1 MESGKMADIQAL
13 RTQEYSTNLE
23 LLSQQMTPKLAVHTT
38 VQQASGNKAFRM
50 LSQIDKTEAVSRSTS
65 AKPAI
70 NVDVTHD
77 GRWVYPQMFDWGKV
91 VDDIDLLQTSIQP
104 QGPYTRSAIAALNR
118 IHDDLFLSAFFGTA
132 QTGETG
138 ATNTAFDTN
147 NVVDQDVGGTGTGLN
162 VEKLRR
168 AQQILLERDVDLDM
182 EMIYIG
188 VTPKQNDD
196 LLALTQVIS
205 SDFNEKDKP
214 VLQDGRV
221 RRFLNM
227 NFVISTRLGT
237 DGTYRRLP
245 VWVPSGV
252 GKGSWKEISG
262 VVRKRPDLQGE
273 PDYVEA
279 SMMVGY
285 TRLEEAKC
293 VEIKCAE

>member
-1 MESGKMADIQAL
+1 MTDIQAL

-23 LLSQQMTPKLAVHTT
+23 LLSQQMMPKLATYVTS
-38 VQQASGNKAFRM
+38 QQASGNKAFRM
-50 LSQIDKTEAVSRSTS
+50 LSQIDSTEAVSRATS

-70 NVDVTHD
+70 NIDVNHD

-91 VDDIDLLQTSIQP
+91 VDDIDLLQTNIQP
-104 QGPYTRSAIAALNR
+104 QGAYVRSAVAALNR
-118 IHDDLFLSAFFGTA
+118 KMDDLFLSAFFGTA
-132 QTGETG
+132 NTGETG
-138 ATNTAFDTN
+138 STSTVFLST
-147 NVVDQDVGGTGTGLN
+147 NVVDQDVGGTATGLN

-168 AQQILLERDVDLDM
+168 AQKLLLDNDVDIDM
-182 EMIYIG
+182 EQIYIG
-188 VTPKQNDD
+188 VTPKQHDD

-205 SDFNEKDKP
+205 TDFNSKDKP
-214 VLQDGRV
+214 VLEDGRV

-227 NFVISTRLGT
+227 NFLITTRLGT

-252 GKGSWKEISG
+252 GKGAWKEING

-279 SMMVGY
+279 GMMVGF

>member
-1 MESGKMADIQAL
+1 MTDIQAL

-23 LLSQQMTPKLAVHTT
+23 LLSQQMTPKLALYTSM
-38 VQQASGNKAFRM
+38 QQASGNKAFRM

-65 AKPAI
+65 ARPAI
-70 NVDVTHD
+70 NIDVNHD

-91 VDDIDLLQTSIQP
+91 VDDIDLLQTNIQP
-104 QGPYTRSAIAALNR
+104 QGAYVRSAVAALNR
-118 IHDDLFLSAFFGTA
+118 KHDDLFLSAFFGTA

-138 ATNTAFDTN
+138 STGTPFDSN

-162 VEKLRR
+162 VEKMRR
-168 AQQILLERDVDLDM
+168 AQKILLDNDVDIDM
-182 EMIYIG
+182 EQIYIG
-188 VTPKQNDD
+188 VTPKQHDD
-196 LLALTQVIS
+196 LLGLTQVIS
-205 SDFNEKDKP
+205 TDFNSKDAP
-214 VLQDGRV
+214 VLENGRV

-227 NFVISTRLGT
+227 NIVISTRLGV
-237 DGTYRRLP
+237 DGSSYRRLP

-252 GKGSWKEISG
+252 GKGSWKEING